1 MISVSIIVPV
11 YNVEKY
17 IERALN
23 TLIQQTL
30 ENIEIICINDG
41 STDNSLMLLD
51 KFSKLD
57 KRIKIITQKNSGV
70 SAARNKGLECAN
82 GEYIAFLDS
91 DDCIDKDFLEKL
103 YNSAKK
109 NNCDIAAASIIRKRE
124 NSQKYRVHYET
135 ETISETL
142 EEKIKVCDIPRC
154 CYIWNKLYQREL
166 IKDKKFKEGVYFED
180 VLWIPEVL
188 KQSKRLVTV
197 PETNYYYMVTKGSIV
212 KTPTK
217 KKQEDN
223 YNAKKFLI
231 NFFEENNLD
240 LSKKDKKLTKEV
252 KYLYKIPICKIKEY
266 QNIETCYLFG
276 HLPIF
281 KCKKN
286 LQGRI
291 IITFC
296 GIRITLR
303 KNKISEQK
311 IKEINKSYEENC
323 PENIYPKVK
332 NSNATLQKLI
342 ETNCS
347 IARYGD
353 GEFNLI
359 LNESIVFQTNSQEL
373 TKRLKEVL
381 RSTNSNVLIAIP
393 DVFTSLDK
401 YTDST
406 IKFWRK
412 YLVYNRKI
420 IYSLLNLEHQYFDS
434 IVSRPYLGIKN
445 KSECEQYFNDFKK
458 VWDNKNVIFVE
469 GEASRLGYKNDLFN
483 NAKSIKRILCPATN
497 AFDKYSEIFDFCI
510 TQPKDSLFILALGPT
525 ATVLAYDLAQQGF
538 RALDLGHLDI
548 EYEWFLQKVTEKIAI
563 QNKYVNEAK
572 GGRKI
577 TKIDDNDYKKEILM
591 NLATKNGEI

>member
-1 MISVSIIVPV
+1 MIRVSIIVPV

-23 TLIQQTL
+23 SLIQQTL
-30 ENIEIICINDG
+30 EDIEIICINDG
-41 STDNSLMLLD
+41 STDNSQVLLE
-51 KFSKLD
+51 KFANSD
-57 KRIKIITQKNSGV
+57 NRIKIISQKNLGL

-91 DDCIDKDFLEKL
+91 DDYIDKDFLEKL
-103 YNSAKK
+103 YNAAKK
-109 NNCDIAAASIIRKRE
+109 NNCDIAAATIIRKRE
-124 NSQKYRVHYET
+124 KSQKYRVHYET

-154 CYIWNKLYQREL
+154 CYVWNKLYKREL
-166 IKDKKFKEGVYFED
+166 IKNQQFKEGAYFED
-180 VLWIPEVL
+180 VLWMPEVL
-188 KQSKRLVTV
+188 KQSNRLVTV
-197 PETNYYYMVTKGSIV
+197 PDTNYYYMVTKGSIV

-217 KKQEDN
+217 KKQEDS

-240 LSKKDKKLTKEV
+240 LSEKYKKLTKEV

-266 QNIETCYLFG
+266 QDIETYYLFG
-276 HLPIF
+276 LFPIF
-281 KCKKN
+281 KRKKN

-311 IKEINKSYEENC
+311 IKEINKSYEENS

-332 NSNATLQKLI
+332 DSNATLQKLI

-353 GEFNLI
+353 GEFNVI
-359 LNESIVFQTNSQEL
+359 FNENTSFQSSSKQL
-373 TKRLKEVL
+373 AKRLKEIL
-381 RSTNSNVLIAIP
+381 ISSEPNILIAIP
-393 DVFTSLDK
+393 NIFASLEQFV
-401 YTDST
+401 DSGAT
-406 IKFWRK
+406 FWRK
-412 YLVYNRKI
+412 YVVYNRKT
-420 IYSLLNLEHQYFDS
+420 IYELLNFEHQYFDS
-434 IVSRPYLGIKN
+434 IVSRPYLEIKD
-445 KSECEQYFNDFKK
+445 KSKCEQYFNNFKK
-458 VWDNKNVIFVE
+458 VWDNKDVIFVE
-469 GEASRLGYKNDLFN
+469 GEASRLGYKNNLFD
-483 NAKSIKRILCPATN
+483 NAKSIKRIICPAKN

-525 ATVLAYDLAQQGF
+525 ATVLAYDLAKEGF

-548 EYEWFLQKVTEKIAI
+548 EYEWFLQKATKKIAI

-577 TKIDDNDYKKEILM
+577 TKIDDNDYNKEILI
-591 NLATKNGEI
+591 NFTKENGEI